1 MSRETFEVNRRQLLA
16 GVGGL
21 GAMSLGGGA
30 VTSAYFSANRSGTT
44 AQRAG
49 LVGIDLSCAGVGT
62 GGNAEGTCHVS
73 GGNVEFGFDG
83 IDRGDTG
90 SLAIRVAVT
99 DNPVRLWARTDCP
112 PVSDRLGDELF
123 VTIRDDNGEIIAS
136 GSLTDVRTALSGGTQ
151 LSGSAQIGNNC
162 VDGGSNTELT
172 VSWELPWDAPDSA
185 AGETTSLNL
194 EFYAEQCRHGDA
206 SAGNPFADSEPCD
219 DPGEECPNCVPLGKA
234 DDLDEL
240 MPIEPST
247 SDPSTWLALDEGPG
261 SGTYFLFV
269 EAVDDK
275 DGGSETT
282 GIRFRVVDADG
293 NDGPKLCRVSLK
305 GGPGP
310 GVRITKKSGSW
321 TIEGDSGSGVRTVDI
336 VPPAVETGEILYAPE
351 RTGDDFYALS
361 HIVVSVCA
369 DEETL

>member
-1 MSRETFEVNRRQLLA
+1 MSRETLQVNRRQLLA

-30 VTSAYFSANRSGTT
+30 VTGAYFSANRSVTA

-49 LVGIDLSCAGVGT
+49 LVGIDLSCADVDTNGST
-62 GGNAEGTCHVS
+62 DSSCTVS
-73 GGNVEFGFDG
+73 NGRVEFNFDS
-83 IDRGDTG
+83 IDRGDSG
-90 SLAIRVAVT
+90 HVDVRVAVT
-99 DNPVRLWARTDCP
+99 DNPVRLWVRTDCP
-112 PVSDRLGDELF
+112 PASDSLGEELF
-123 VTIRDDNGEIIAS
+123 VAIRDNTGKILAS
-136 GSLTDVRTALSGGTQ
+136 GSLTEVRTALSGGTG
-151 LSGSAQIGNNC
+151 LSGSTQIGDNC
-162 VDGGSNTELT
+162 VDGGSHAELT
-172 VSWELPWDAPDSA
+172 VSWELPAEVPDSV
-185 AGETTSLNL
+185 AGEITDLTL

-206 SAGNPFADSEPCD
+206 SAGNPFVGSEPCD
-219 DPGEECPNCVPLGKA
+219 GPGEECPNCVPLGKA

-282 GIRFRVVDADG
+282 GIRFRLVDADG
-293 NDGPKLCRVSLK
+293 NAGPKLCRVYLK
-305 GGPGP
+305 GGPGRA
-310 GVRITKKSGSW
+310 VRIVKESGSW
-321 TIEGDSGSGVRTVDI
+321 TVVGGDGQGVRTVDI
-336 VPPAVETGEILYAPE
+336 VPPSVETGEILYAPE
-351 RTGDDFYALS
+351 RTGDDYYALS
-361 HIVVSVCA
+361 HIVVSVCT